1 MKESIFR
8 KKSLER
14 ISSPE
19 QIDDYMKVTSPG
31 MWLVLCVIFLLLS
44 AGIFWSI
51 TAKIEENIVE
61 DGQIVTREVAPVS
74 FIIP

>member
-8 KKSLER
+8 KKSLET

-19 QIDDYMKVTSPG
+19 QMDDYMKVTSPG
-31 MWLVLCVIFLLLS
+31 MWLVLCVLLLLLL

-51 TAKIEENIVE
+51 TARIEETIVE
-61 DGQIVTREVAPVS
+61 EGQTVTKEVAPVS

>member
-19 QIDDYMKVTSPG
+19 ELDVYMKVTSPG
-31 MWLVLCVIFLLLS
+31 MWLILIVILLLL
-44 AGIFWSI
+44 G
-51 TAKIEENIVE
+51 
-61 DGQIVTREVAPVS
+61 G
-74 FIIP
+74 